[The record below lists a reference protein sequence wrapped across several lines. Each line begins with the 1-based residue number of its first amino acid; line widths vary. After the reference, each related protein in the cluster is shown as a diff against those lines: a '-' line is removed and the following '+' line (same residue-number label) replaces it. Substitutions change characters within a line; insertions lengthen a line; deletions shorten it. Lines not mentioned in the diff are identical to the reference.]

1 MNTQSISRRTSVRR
15 SRRQGNSIIEMA
27 FVLNILLWL
36 AMGMAEFGQYFYIKS
51 AFQAAARDVARAS
64 ILATAVKGDP
74 ATTATRTLGF
84 ANVTFDSSWM
94 TITDIT
100 STPVT
105 VTDVSTVP
113 AGHAL
118 QITITTNYSAIPTVY
133 RPLSQITGK
142 GIGTGKVMTGSCC
155 MIKE

>member
-1 MNTQSISRRTSVRR
+1 MTSKSITRRPSVRR

-27 FVLNILLWL
+27 FVLQILLWL

-64 ILATAVKGDP
+64 ILATAVQTDP
-74 ATTATRTLGF
+74 ATVATRTLGF
-84 ANVTFDSSWM
+84 ANVTFNPSWM

-100 STPVT
+100 SSPVT
-105 VTDVSTVP
+105 VTNVSTIP

-118 QITITTNYSAIPTVY
+118 QFTITTNYAAIPTVY

-142 GIGTGKVMTGSCC
+142 GIGTGKVMTGTCC